1 MKQRLR
7 LDGVDHD
14 VDQLSA
20 EARQILERLRFVQQ
34 RLQELHNQQAMLT
47 KAKNAYI
54 ADLKAD
60 LLQPVSGV
68 APRVAT
74 AAGPA
79 GFASSTGAGGLPAF
93 LRDDDHDTF

>member
-14 VDQLSA
+14 VDSLSA
-20 EARQILERLRFVQQ
+20 EARQILTRLRYVEQ

-47 KAKNAYI
+47 KSKNAYI
-54 ADLKAD
+54 ADLKAE

-68 APRVAT
+68 APRAT
-74 AAGPA
+74 TAIGSTGYATN
-79 GFASSTGAGGLPAF
+79 TGAGGLPFF
-93 LRDDDHDTF
+93 LRDEDHDTF